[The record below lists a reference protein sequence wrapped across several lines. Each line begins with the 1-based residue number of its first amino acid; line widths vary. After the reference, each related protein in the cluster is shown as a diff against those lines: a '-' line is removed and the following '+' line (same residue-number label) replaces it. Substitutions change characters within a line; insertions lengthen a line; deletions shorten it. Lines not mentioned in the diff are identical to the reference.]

1 MPVTRAAI
9 RSWCRARPALG
20 HDELVAVA
28 AALWQRPVFERRMA
42 AEMLLELNPALLGP
56 GDVPLIERMLR
67 EARTWALVDSLAAD
81 LMGGLV
87 ERYPALTEVLDR
99 WAADADF
106 WIRRSALLALLGPL
120 RRGAG
125 DFGRFSRYA
134 DQMLTEKEFFIRKA
148 IGWVLRETAKKRP
161 ALVADWLAPRIRQV
175 SGVTLREALKPLP
188 PDVKTALE
196 AARRASRLP
205 PDTERGNGIGVHNP
219 SVDGGVRALGLNVE
233 ACNRI
238 GGQAHGIQQGR
249 QLVTLGRGHGYVPR
263 GQRRGKFN
271 GQLAVFAAGFHQP
284 EAVHG
289 LRREPVREVAGK
301 RLSPLDDIRFVHHVA
316 FFGFR
321 MTPGLPS
328 SGQALQIL
336 PSPWTMTAMLTS
348 SRVPRVSQRPFH
360 AWLMGAVSGY
370 RATSIT
376 FSLIFWSVQ
385 FAGNSVLPGRP
396 VPCRWP
402 PPVAS
407 PSRM

>member
-1 MPVTRAAI
+1 MNEPAAAPASRPDTAADAIAAELRAAGSPQRAVRERAYLKSDLEFFGVPVPVTRAAI

-28 AALWQRPVFERRMA
+28 AALWQRPVFDRRMA
-42 AEMLLELNPALLGP
+42 AEMLLELNPALIGP

-196 AARRASRLP
+196 AARRGESARYPRTLSAEMGSAGRPMASSRAASSSRSAAVTGTFLAA
-205 PDTERGNGIGVHNP
+205 
-219 SVDGGVRALGLNVE
+219 SVAAVQSSAR
-233 ACNRI
+233 RI
-238 GGQAHGIQQGR
+238 
-249 QLVTLGRGHGYVPR
+249 
-263 GQRRGKFN
+263 RRP
-271 GQLAVFAAGFHQP
+271 ASIS
-284 EAVHG
+284 
-289 LRREPVREVAGK
+289 R
-301 RLSPLDDIRFVHHVA
+301 RLSMVCAGSRFAKWPGSACSPLNEIRFVHHVA

-328 SGQALQIL
+328 SGQALQMW
-336 PSPWTMTAMLTS
+336 PSPWTMTARLTS

-360 AWLMGAVSGY
+360 AW
-370 RATSIT
+370 R
-376 FSLIFWSVQ
+376 WE
-385 FAGNSVLPGRP
+385 R
-396 VPCRWP
+396 CRDTGP
-402 PPVAS
+402 H
-407 PSRM
+407 R

>member
-1 MPVTRAAI
+1 MNEPAAAPASGPDTAADAIAAELRAAGSPERAVRERAYLKSDLEFFGVPVPVTRAAI

-28 AALWQRPVFERRMA
+28 AALWQRPVFDRRMA

-205 PDTERGNGIGVHNP
+205 PDTERGNGIG
-219 SVDGGVRALGLNVE
+219 R
-233 ACNRI
+233 
-238 GGQAHGIQQGR
+238 QAHGLQQRGQFGALSR
-249 QLVTLGRGHGYVPR
+249 RHRTLCFTQRCQQQIDLLAPFARLGVLTDSIEVGWFKPIRKDVGQSVRSLGQLVV
-263 GQRRGKFN
+263 
-271 GQLAVFAAGFHQP
+271 
-284 EAVHG
+284 
-289 LRREPVREVAGK
+289 
-301 RLSPLDDIRFVHHVA
+301 VHHR
-316 FFGFR
+316 FLGFCV
-321 MTPGLPS
+321 TPGDP
-328 SGQALQIL
+328 
-336 PSPWTMTAMLTS
+336 
-348 SRVPRVSQRPFH
+348 
-360 AWLMGAVSGY
+360 
-370 RATSIT
+370 
-376 FSLIFWSVQ
+376 
-385 FAGNSVLPGRP
+385 GNG
-396 VPCRWP
+396 
-402 PPVAS
+402 
-407 PSRM
+407 